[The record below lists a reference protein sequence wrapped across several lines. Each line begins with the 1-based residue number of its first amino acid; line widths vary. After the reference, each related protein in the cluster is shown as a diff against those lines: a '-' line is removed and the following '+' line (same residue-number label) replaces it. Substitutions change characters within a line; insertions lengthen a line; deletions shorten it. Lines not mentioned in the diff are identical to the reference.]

1 MCVLDY
7 VNFFLQNW
15 GDYAD
20 MTQGV
25 AIYLLFSSDV
35 LLICWFGTQLT
46 KNVRKNVLLLFL
58 LTLLQ
63 HQFHNIDDASN
74 KLRNYTPV

>member
-1 MCVLDY
+1 MQT
-7 VNFFLQNW
+7 FLQNW

-46 KNVRKNVLLLFL
+46 QHVRKNVLLLFL
-58 LTLLQ
+58 FTLLDN
-63 HQFHNIDDASN
+63 HIHNIKEA
-74 KLRNYTPV
+74 